1 MIEISRNSTSFI
13 LSLYVRPININDIF
27 KFENDVQDI
36 TIMSHLTD
44 AAVN

>member
-1 MIEISRNSTSFI
+1 MIEISRNSTSHA
-13 LSLYVRPININDIF
+13 YVRPININDIF

>member
-1 MIEISRNSTSFI
+1 MIEISRNSTS
-13 LSLYVRPININDIF
+13 LHAYVRPININDIF